1 MVNGFNLPLLG
12 LDGLQ
17 MKEVDTT
24 MPMPYNKREII
35 RNYDQ
40 VDCWIKELL

>member
-1 MVNGFNLPLLG
+1 MKSVFDLPLIEVQ
-12 LDGLQ
+12 GLQ
-17 MKEVDTT
+17 MKEVDIT

-40 VDCWIKELL
+40 IDGWIKELL